1 MPGILLVEDDLG
13 DQKLI
18 KAALSAS
25 GQPAQVYAV
34 ESAEEAFEF
43 LRLRVGG
50 ATTSP
55 LPDLVLLDL
64 NMPGMGGREF
74 LQRVKTD
81 ESLKRIPIVVLTSS
95 QSERD
100 ILDSYRLHAAGY
112 LHKPSSLLELKG
124 LMVGML
130 QYWFVLC
137 KLPQKEL
144 SSVV

>member
-1 MPGILLVEDDLG
+1 MPSILLVEDDLG

-18 KAALSAS
+18 KAALSAA
-25 GQPAQVYAV
+25 GQPAQVYGV

-43 LRLRVGG
+43 LRLRAAGG
-50 ATTSP
+50 TGGP

-64 NMPGMGGREF
+64 NMPGMGGRQF
-74 LQRVKTD
+74 LQRVKND
-81 ESLKRIPIVVLTSS
+81 ESMKRIPILVLTSS

-112 LHKPSSLLELKG
+112 LHKPSSLLELKE
-124 LMVGML
+124 LMVGVL
-130 QYWFVLC
+130 KYWFVLC

-144 SSVV
+144 SSVG